1 MYKKQKGSE
10 GIIFLKLF
18 TREILLNL
26 IEKKSLNQVSGQDN
40 STVLKEISE
49 VEKVFK
55 GMITNPEQKRI
66 NMLHRETIPAFQPLI
81 MPKEEPKKEE
91 EKQIEEPPLDTP
103 EEKSNDNLKFMQR
116 SIGTP
121 GNKIVEINKTP
132 QRTDIRRL
140 LATPIQNRNIP
151 PMEKIGPLLRD
162 NTIVTIECPGP
173 GKNVMIKKYNQIN
186 MTRIILA
193 EDEIKTIIEYFSN
206 EARIPLA
213 GGILKAAVGNSV
225 MSAVV
230 SEFVGSRF
238 IINKI
243 TPYSLIGPK
252 E

>member
-1 MYKKQKGSE
+1 MHKKQKGSE

-18 TREILLNL
+18 TKEILLNL
-26 IEKKSLNQVSGQDN
+26 IKKRNLNQVRELDN
-40 STVLKEISE
+40 STVLREMSE
-49 VEKVFK
+49 MEKVFR

-66 NMLHRETIPAFQPLI
+66 NMLHRETIPAFQPLVL
-81 MPKEEPKKEE
+81 PKDEPKKEE
-91 EKQIEEPPLDTP
+91 EKPLEEPPLDMP
-103 EEKSNDNLKFMQR
+103 EEKSNDDLRFMQR
-116 SIGTP
+116 SIGSP
-121 GNKIVEINKTP
+121 GNRMVETNKTP
-132 QRTDIRRL
+132 QRTDMRKL
-140 LATPIQNRNIP
+140 LATQIINRNIP

-162 NTIVTIECPGP
+162 NTIVAIECPGP

-213 GGILKAAVGNSV
+213 GGIIKAAVGNSII
-225 MSAVV
+225 SAVV

-252 E
+252 